1 MKSILVDT
9 SGDFI
14 SFTII
19 ENNSL
24 VGTFSVKNNKRMNE
38 SLLPHLDFFL
48 NSIKT
53 DISDINNFNIVVG
66 PGSFTGL
73 RIGISTMLGLTS
85 GIGKKLYGITS
96 LDAAALCLKDKK
108 FSVACKLRLKE
119 YAVRDYDF
127 SLNKHSEYY
136 YSVENKLPEDTF
148 IINGKNPAALT
159 LNLSLAIM
167 NEYFGSFLINWL
179 PFYMQKSEAEIQ
191 FDKKSK
197 I

>member
-48 NSIKT
+48 NSIKM